1 MRRQFVKKVL
11 AVMLSASMVLPVTAE
26 TSRTEISA
34 KAQFVK
40 LHTAFKTLKPGQ
52 VYKLKLKNN
61 TIGWKVKKAVSKDNT
76 VCKAVNKKT
85 YVKLTAKGEGRTSVW
100 VTLKTAKR
108 KGVSSEK
115 KLRCRV
121 NVKPVE
127 TTQKPE
133 TQPEPPEPETRPE
146 IQTEK
151 IVSSQAELDAALAD
165 GNVRKI
171 TIQTDAQTA
180 FAIAAGE
187 HKGVELIVN
196 APNADVD
203 NSGVFGSVT
212 IKAVRDNT
220 WRERAQGNTIR
231 VEALKTRVVV
241 EQEASVPKIDVV
253 TAGADVKLEVNG
265 SVAHVDMK
273 AALSLEISGSVTE
286 KIPVSI
292 DKEAKGAVLA
302 VSVPVSVSA
311 AADANVAFRKGAEN
325 STLRV
330 TEKTTKVLVDT
341 QVKIEVTKADG
352 TKQTINANL
361 KVTVTQSAQ
370 TPSYP
375 SYPGSGSTGGSGGST
390 GGSGSQSGRPV
401 FAEGYPK
408 AELKKGAS
416 GEDIVTVTYKVKY
429 ASASNPAEI
438 YNLISLVNNSEEPNA
453 EAVLHGH
460 LGKVT
465 EDYHEKMMATE
476 FDYVRITD
484 EQEKICEYSVGN
496 SSSNEGLTV
505 YSVIQ
510 YQDGKITEVQQA
522 SIKIEPENYPDNMA
536 PFEEGAYRNRK
547 GDKIYIYFSEELD
560 KTSVPAS
567 ECFTISP
574 QTAPAAA
581 VVSGVSIA
589 ANPNHDVTGNYIE
602 LQLSGT
608 LPADAKLSYAKPQ
621 NGACIQ
627 DEAENKN
634 KTENFEI
641 SIESAVPEITSV
653 RVSEDKKFMMIKM
666 SPSNTG
672 MEHLDVFI
680 NGKNAGVDAG
690 FGWFNLKERT
700 LILENLQIDAQTDI
714 SSVELKAKD
723 GNQITDRAFDVSDS
737 AALAAGTAIETVP
750 DISNITAEYSKS
762 QKKLII
768 RADGMNTETA
778 SLSGCDL
785 YLKAGGKE
793 TRLRGQF
800 FRESGENGAFAAG
813 ENTLKHAGLPENVQ
827 TGDLTL
833 SYRTG
838 LSLDDFGDGW
848 NKGVLVNNAG
858 KPLLNAENIRV
869 TVTN

>member
-1 MRRQFVKKVL
+1 M
-11 AVMLSASMVLPVTAE
+11 
-26 TSRTEISA
+26 
-34 KAQFVK
+34 
-40 LHTAFKTLKPGQ
+40 
-52 VYKLKLKNN
+52 
-61 TIGWKVKKAVSKDNT
+61 
-76 VCKAVNKKT
+76 
-85 YVKLTAKGEGRTSVW
+85 
-100 VTLKTAKR
+100 
-108 KGVSSEK
+108 
-115 KLRCRV
+115 
-121 NVKPVE
+121 
-127 TTQKPE
+127 
-133 TQPEPPEPETRPE
+133 
-146 IQTEK
+146 
-151 IVSSQAELDAALAD
+151 
-165 GNVRKI
+165 
-171 TIQTDAQTA
+171 
-180 FAIAAGE
+180 
-187 HKGVELIVN
+187 
-196 APNADVD
+196 
-203 NSGVFGSVT
+203 
-212 IKAVRDNT
+212 
-220 WRERAQGNTIR
+220 
-231 VEALKTRVVV
+231 
-241 EQEASVPKIDVV
+241 

-273 AALSLEISGSVTE
+273 AALSLEISGSVKE

-330 TEKTTKVLVDT
+330 TEKTTKVLIDT

-352 TKQTINANL
+352 TKQTINASL

-375 SYPGSGSTGGSGGST
+375 SYPGSGSTGGFGGST
-390 GGSGSQSGRPV
+390 GGSGSKSGRPV
-401 FAEGYPK
+401 FAQGYPK

-416 GEDIVTVTYKVKY
+416 GEDIVTVAYKVKY

-438 YNLISLVNNSEEPNA
+438 YNLISLVNNSDEPDA

-496 SSSNEGLTV
+496 TSSNEGLTV

-510 YQDGKITEVQQA
+510 YRDGKITEVQQA

-547 GDKIYIYFSEELD
+547 GDKI
-560 KTSVPAS
+560 
-567 ECFTISP
+567 
-574 QTAPAAA
+574 
-581 VVSGVSIA
+581 
-589 ANPNHDVTGNYIE
+589 YIE

-641 SIESAVPEITSV
+641 PIESAVPEITSV

-723 GNQITDRAFDVSDS
+723 GNQITDRAFDVCDS
-737 AALAAGTAIETVP
+737 AALAAGTTIETVP
-750 DISNITAEYSKS
+750 DISNITATYSKS

-800 FRESGENGAFAAG
+800 FRESGESGAFAAG

-848 NKGVLVNNAG
+848 TKGVLVNNAG

-869 TVTN
+869 TVTD